1 MLQTSVELENARL
14 AAIETHV
21 GTAPILRLYNG
32 TIPATPATGL
42 SGNTLLAE
50 GTLPS
55 DWLANPASRQV
66 AKTGTAWT
74 LTGQSGAGTGTAAT
88 FWRLYK
94 SDGTTC
100 SAQGLLKTPISLS
113 TSASTSA
120 NGNVLTFSAT
130 TGAAVG
136 NTVTG
141 TGVPTGATVVAVT
154 STTVTLSH
162 TSTAGVSSG
171 ASITFGSDMHL
182 DNVNIANAQVVTVSS
197 FTLTGGNA

>member
-1 MLQTSVELENARL
+1 MLQTAVLLENARL
-14 AAIETHV
+14 NAIETHV
-21 GTAPILRLYNG
+21 GTSPILRLYNG
-32 TIPATPATGL
+32 TMPATPETGL

-50 GTLPS
+50 GNLPS
-55 DWLANPASRQV
+55 DWLAAAASRQV

-100 SAQGLLKTPISLS
+100 VAQGLVKTPISLS
-113 TSASTSA
+113 TSALTSA
-120 NGNVLTFSAT
+120 NGNVLTFAAT

-136 NTVTG
+136 NTVSG
-141 TGVPTGATVVAVT
+141 TGIPADTTVVAVT
-154 STTVTLSH
+154 STTVTLSR
-162 TSTAGVSSG
+162 TSTAGVSS
-171 ASITFGSDMHL
+171 ATSITFGSDMHL
-182 DNVNIANAQVVTVSS
+182 DNVSIANAQTVTVSA